1 MNNQNLKNTID
12 QHMKM
17 LPHDVQEAIH
27 GSSWE
32 RKILDIGRRYGLHV
46 DQLEVLQTELSLAV
60 LGLVGRDE
68 FVKETMREASITRQI
83 MDLMILDINREIFEP
98 IRNHLKQTR
107 TREETLENVN
117 ESRTVSGLHSR
128 EEDELRKHG
137 VSLDLEEEQMIP
149 EKPQFVSSQEKIV
162 EEKTNQ
168 PILSSP
174 LSIKKQNTPKPTTTV
189 SFQDILKNTEQ
200 KEPLPII
207 QKEEVQ
213 KQNIVGSDINL
224 ADLPSAKTEIA
235 QNKITESRTP
245 IYQGTDPYR
254 EPIA

>member
-1 MNNQNLKNTID
+1 MNTQNLKNTID
-12 QHMKM
+12 QHMKT

-60 LGLVGRDE
+60 LGLVSRDE

-149 EKPQFVSSQEKIV
+149 EKPQFVSSQEKI
-162 EEKTNQ
+162 EETTNQ

-200 KEPLPII
+200 KEPLPVI

-254 EPIA
+254 EPIT

>member
-1 MNNQNLKNTID
+1 
-12 QHMKM
+12 
-17 LPHDVQEAIH
+17 
-27 GSSWE
+27 
-32 RKILDIGRRYGLHV
+32 LDIGRRYGLHV

-68 FVKETMREASITRQI
+68 FVKETMREAGITRQI

-117 ESRTVSGLHSR
+117 ENRTVSGLHSR

-137 VSLDLEEEQMIP
+137 VSLNLEEEQMVP
-149 EKPQFVSSQEKIV
+149 EKPQFISGQEKK
-162 EEKTNQ
+162 EETTNQ

-174 LSIKKQNTPKPTTTV
+174 LSIKKQDTSKPTTTV

-200 KEPLPII
+200 KEPLPVI
-207 QKEEVQ
+207 QKEEEVQ
-213 KQNIVGSDINL
+213 KQNIVGSDINF

-254 EPIA
+254 EPIT